1 MSVASTVQKQ
11 SLADVVQNRY
21 QACNFVKKRLQ
32 HRCFSMK
39 FAKSLR
45 TPFWQNTSTLMAAC
59 GSKQWKLMKTYT
71 ESLTCRKKKW
81 YTGTVLLR
89 LVFLINE
96 YSSEVFQTVLAVPHP
111 NSLENTCT
119 RVSFNKVADLMP
131 YAWST
136 FRLLI
141 RCII

>member
-96 YSSEVFQTVLAVPHP
+96 YSSEVFQTLLAVPHP
-111 NSLENTCT
+111 HPPPPPTPILVTLHKKA
-119 RVSFNKVADLMP
+119 V
-131 YAWST
+131 
-136 FRLLI
+136 
-141 RCII
+141 